1 MKIIYKEAVIIDC
14 KEIRHLHP
22 QLQLKIL
29 NLIDQGLLG
38 HDPKSFIYHIV
49 DDIANSD

>member
-1 MKIIYKEAVIIDC
+1 MKIIYKEAVIIDD
-14 KEIRHLHP
+14 KEYAIFTRNYSP
-22 QLQLKIL
+22 KIL

-38 HDPKSFIYHIV
+38 HDPKSIIYHIA